1 MNALRKLVPI
11 YVTGLVI
18 AASIAVGFILGTM
31 NATIMAK
38 QGIAEFGQ
46 FVRAAIVEER
56 GK

>member
-1 MNALRKLVPI
+1 MIRKLVPI

-31 NATIMAK
+31 NTTIMAK
-38 QGIAEFGQ
+38 QGIAELGQ
-46 FVRAAIVEER
+46 SFRAAIVEER